1 MNSSLF
7 RGEKVTLNQI
17 YFQTEV
23 VYACVSRLGELG
35 LVQFRDVLTLLLLLF
50 CKI

>member
-23 VYACVSRLGELG
+23 VYSCVSRLGELG
-35 LVQFRDVLTLLLLLF
+35 LVQFRDVLLLLF
-50 CKI
+50 WMI